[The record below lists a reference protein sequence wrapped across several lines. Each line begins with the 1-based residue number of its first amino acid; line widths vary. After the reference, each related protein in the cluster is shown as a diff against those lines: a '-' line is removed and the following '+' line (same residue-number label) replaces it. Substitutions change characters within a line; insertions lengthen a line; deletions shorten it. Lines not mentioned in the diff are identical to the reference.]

1 MEKQVVDGL
10 REVFQSGRSRP
21 LQYRKQQLGAL
32 HRLITEHQE
41 DIEQAL
47 KQDLNRVRQ
56 PFDRFL
62 KSYKILIQ

>member
-21 LQYRKQQLGAL
+21 LQYRKQQLRAL
-32 HRLITEHQE
+32 HRLITERQA

-56 PFDRFL
+56 AILTVSL
-62 KSYKILIQ
+62 KAIKY

>member
-10 REVFQSGRSRP
+10 REVFHSGRSRP
-21 LQYRKQQLGAL
+21 LQYRKQQLRAL
-32 HRLITEHQE
+32 HRLITERQA

-56 PFDRFL
+56 A
-62 KSYKILIQ
+62 ILTVSLNAIKY